1 MYNKQVV
8 VDVNKFVRLNDPR
21 TRGANRFYQVH
32 AKNPVFYN
40 SFFVRT
46 LRDWNKLPPNLTS
59 KTNND
64 EFSSCLGGNTI
75 SHQTNFM

>member
-1 MYNKQVV
+1 MQNKQVD
-8 VDVNKFVRLNDPR
+8 VDISKYIRPNDPR

-32 AKNPVFYN
+32 TKNSVYYN

-46 LRDWNKLPPNLTS
+46 LRDWNKLPSQLTS
-59 KTNND
+59 NTNND
-64 EFSSCLGGNTI
+64 EFLSCLGGNTI